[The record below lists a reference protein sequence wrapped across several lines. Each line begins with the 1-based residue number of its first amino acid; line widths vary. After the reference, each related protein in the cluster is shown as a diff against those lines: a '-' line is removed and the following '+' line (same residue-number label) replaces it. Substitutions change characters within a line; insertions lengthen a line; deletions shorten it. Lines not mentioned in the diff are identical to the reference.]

1 MNKSVQLVEGGGT
14 FHLEDISTID
24 GGPLYGYELPA
35 SSRFRD
41 GHDMTAASLV

>member
-24 GGPLYGYELPA
+24 GGPLYGYELPRRA
-35 SSRFRD
+35 DFA
-41 GHDMTAASLV
+41 TVTT